1 MPSNPNREYRTME
14 LRTAKREENEEKSY
28 MVEGYATTFNEEYE
42 LFRDGHYI
50 VMEQV
55 DKDAFKNTDVSDVV
69 FMLDHEGRVFARTR
83 NGSLTLE
90 VDDHGL
96 LTKTNLGL
104 TESSRSVFED
114 IDAGLYDR
122 MSFAFTV
129 NDESYREEELDNGN
143 VILHRTILGIS
154 KLYDVSA
161 VSFPANPN
169 TDISARSKDSIDGEI
184 KRFEAER
191 LHEQEIAELRSRIL
205 ERLNHK
211 EENTDERD

>member
-1 MPSNPNREYRTME
+1 MMNPSREYRE
-14 LRTAKREENEEKSY
+14 ARAIRAAKREEGEEQSY

-42 LFRDGHYI
+42 LYREGNYV
-50 VMEQV
+50 VMEQI

-69 FMLDHEGRVFARTR
+69 FMLDHEGRVYARTR

-129 NDESYREEELDNGN
+129 DADEWHEEELENGD
-143 VILHRTILGIS
+143 VILHRSITGIR

-211 EENTDERD
+211 EDSTDERD

>member
-1 MPSNPNREYRTME
+1 MPSNPNREYRSME
-14 LRTAKREENEEKSY
+14 LRAAKREEGAEQSFF
-28 MVEGYATTFNEEYE
+28 VEGYATTFNEEYE

-55 DKDAFKNTDVSDVV
+55 DKNAFKDTDMSDVV
-69 FMLDHEGRVFARTR
+69 FQIDHEGRVYARTR

-96 LTKTNLGL
+96 LTKANLGL
-104 TESSRSVFED
+104 TESSRSVYED
-114 IDAGLYDR
+114 INAGLYDR

-129 NDESYREEELDNGN
+129 NDESYREEELDNGD
-143 VILHRTILGIS
+143 VVLHRTILGVS
-154 KLYDVSA
+154 KLYDTSA
-161 VSFPANPN
+161 VSFPANPF
-169 TDISARSKDSIDGEI
+169 TDISARSKEAIDGEI

-191 LHEQEIAELRSRIL
+191 LHEQEIKQMRMRIL

-211 EENTDERD
+211 EETNDERD

>member
-1 MPSNPNREYRTME
+1 MMNPNREYRE
-14 LRTAKREENEEKSY
+14 ARAIRAAKREEGTEQSY

-42 LFRDGHYI
+42 LFRYGNYI

-205 ERLNHK
+205 KRLNHK